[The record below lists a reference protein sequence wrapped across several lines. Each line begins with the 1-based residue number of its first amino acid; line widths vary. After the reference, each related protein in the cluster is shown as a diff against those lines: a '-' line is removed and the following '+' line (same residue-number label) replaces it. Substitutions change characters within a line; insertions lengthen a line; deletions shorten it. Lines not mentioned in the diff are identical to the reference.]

1 MKALLQMIMYLLCEM
16 GQGVKVK
23 ITSSYVS
30 HTSKVSLLEQSL
42 DRDSLPLEYTSGFL

>member
-1 MKALLQMIMYLLCEM
+1 MKVLLQMIMYLLCGM

-30 HTSKVSLLEQSL
+30 HTSKVSLSKQSPS
-42 DRDSLPLEYTSGFL
+42 RDTGPMEYTSGFL